1 MTRILLIDNDGIETK
16 EQLTDRLNNILESY
30 EQFYEIEDAMKI
42 AEYRVAREQLLK
54 ILYN

>member
-16 EQLTDRLNNILESY
+16 EQLADRLNNILESY